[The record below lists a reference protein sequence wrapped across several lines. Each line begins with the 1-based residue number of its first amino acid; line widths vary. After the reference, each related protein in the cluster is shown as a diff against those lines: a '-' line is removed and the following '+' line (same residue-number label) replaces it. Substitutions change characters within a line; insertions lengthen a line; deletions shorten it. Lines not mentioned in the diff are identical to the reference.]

1 MIKKNKNLFGTNTE
15 NIYIDKLSVTNK
27 KTQRE
32 NYINQIKDYY
42 NKINKNILK
51 NILFYKNLSF
61 KMIINIENTKH
72 LFNSSSSSI
81 IKNPYNLDQFIINT
95 RIINYCLDNMGKSTN
110 KGEICITI
118 NKLSVTDLQFNE
130 LNFEYLYPVEY
141 NTKYVG
147 IEDIR
152 LFNFKD
158 EIYFIG
164 SLYNPKNNKVEIV
177 SNKYTLGQIYNTII
191 IKPTFKTDFNWEKN
205 WVFFNNNDELNVIY
219 KWDPIYICKIDYDK
233 KELNLIRSIEKLPS
247 IFSKFR
253 GSTNGI
259 EYNDKIWF
267 IVHQQN
273 NVIDDIKSYLHNFVV
288 FDKNMNLLG
297 YSEAF
302 NFENKLVE
310 FCVGMEFDSNSKNFI
325 ITYSTLDSTTKLT
338 VFSPDYVNSLITYI

>member
-141 NTKYVG
+141 NTKYV
-147 IEDIR
+147 
-152 LFNFKD
+152 
-158 EIYFIG
+158 
-164 SLYNPKNNKVEIV
+164 
-177 SNKYTLGQIYNTII
+177 
-191 IKPTFKTDFNWEKN
+191 
-205 WVFFNNNDELNVIY
+205 VI
-219 KWDPIYICKIDYDK
+219 
-233 KELNLIRSIEKLPS
+233 
-247 IFSKFR
+247 
-253 GSTNGI
+253 
-259 EYNDKIWF
+259 
-267 IVHQQN
+267 
-273 NVIDDIKSYLHNFVV
+273 
-288 FDKNMNLLG
+288 
-297 YSEAF
+297 
-302 NFENKLVE
+302 
-310 FCVGMEFDSNSKNFI
+310 
-325 ITYSTLDSTTKLT
+325 
-338 VFSPDYVNSLITYI
+338 